1 VPLAAALLEGTN
13 VAVTHASAIR
23 NGLADYVDAQIG
35 SNGLIKLLTAS
46 DEQVALL
53 ACSATTFGPAA
64 TGVMTASAITS
75 DTSADGGT
83 VTKGVIMTS
92 ASATVVRFSVS
103 NTAGAGD
110 LKLNSV
116 AISAGQT
123 VSITSLT
130 YTAPA

>member
-1 VPLAAALLEGTN
+1 MGAALSGDN
-13 VAVTHASAIR
+13 DMAVTHASAIR
-23 NGLADYVDAQIG
+23 NGLGDYVDAQIG

-46 DEQVALL
+46 NEQVALL
-53 ACSATTFGPAA
+53 ACSATAFGPAA
-64 TGVMTASAITS
+64 TGMMTASAITS
-75 DTSADGGT
+75 DTAADGGT

-92 ASATVVRFSVS
+92 ASATVVRFTVT
-103 NTAGAGD
+103 NTAGTGD

-116 AISAGQT
+116 NISAGQT